1 MTHLTDEHRQ
11 YLLAAAIKPE
21 ILDASGI
28 RSTPKGIA
36 FPWADGLGNELI
48 QMRPDEPHVDENGRP
63 IKYTFPAGSTMI
75 LNQLR
80 DDGPECPVLICE
92 GTKQQYAALSW
103 APPQFAVY
111 GVAGCWCWTDADLTW
126 TMGRTV
132 YVLFDGDVT
141 TNADVHK
148 AACDFKD
155 ALELN
160 GAESVRFVR
169 TPARGNEGLDD
180 VLARVGEERR
190 TSFFELW
197 LGKAVAK
204 LPKAPAAK
212 PANPH
217 FDKGGLLVQ
226 KATEQLLENQP
237 AALTAERKVALYANG
252 VYHLDGAAFLSAVTD
267 MLGDQFRPNWR
278 SAMEEMAVGLLFKRG
293 LSLPERSPYR
303 KLNVSNGMLDLD
315 TLELT
320 DHNPEYLSTQQ
331 IPVEWNPDALA
342 PVYEDWLSQVCP
354 EQAEDLEEVTA
365 TMLDPTRTPSKAV
378 FLFGPSR
385 SGKSTWLRFM
395 QAIAGVENRTAVT
408 LHDLATDRF
417 AAANVYGKV
426 LNAAAD
432 LSSRHVED
440 LSVFKMMTGEDPIHA
455 NRKYGAQF
463 TFTNQALFAFSANE
477 LPTVGES
484 SGAYRERIKP
494 FHFPNSFAGREN
506 PALEAKMREELP
518 GILVR
523 WVQAHRRLSERG
535 RMLPTLERVR
545 KEFDTRSDRVA
556 QWVSEMC
563 VIHPA
568 TYGQALP
575 EAKCTVRREAA
586 RAFSAWAERNGGHR
600 MGERK
605 VHDRL
610 GQIPGIVE
618 VRAGRKASR
627 AFNFTIRQDPDAA
640 DPAVSEHPAHMNSS
654 STSLAP
660 SMAKVGAREEK
671 VEVHGEGG
679 SKLPDLPP
687 GRALPPRP
695 EPGKGAYAF
704 GFDLETASA
713 GQLFT
718 GGHSGPYVRLAGSI
732 GSGGHPWIARSGDG
746 SRVAQFVADLSSG
759 ETKTIYAHNGF
770 GFDLIAL
777 ARHCGAD
784 YDALAAKMVDTKV
797 LAVLADPPQARS
809 HKSYT
814 LDAVAER
821 LGVAGKTDDLPAL
834 AKKWGGYDQIPLDD
848 PQYNDYLRGDL
859 TALQAVYRE
868 LTGDKPLSDYAA
880 REMRVMALLNRM
892 TLNGWKIDTELLAE
906 RVERE
911 KTRRDDAI
919 AALHEEF
926 GLPLAPP
933 DKIRLRPKKDWPED
947 LRGQKVDAMRTLMR
961 TDPDRAVAMGV
972 AFRQPQP
979 PYKKPWSTDV
989 GKQAIIDAFAA
1000 AGAPHVPRTP
1010 KSGELALGKD
1020 VLGEGDWYDP
1030 VRKEVKPGMLKV
1042 YGHLPGVRRL
1052 VELIL
1057 AATGATDKYAEIA
1070 QFVTAEGRAHASIG
1084 AAQASGRF
1092 GMVEPSFTNMGKRGE
1107 AGEQRAVLVADD
1119 GHVLLSCDLSQVDVR
1134 AVAGHCQDQKLIS
1147 MLQPGQ
1153 DYHSEMAEIYFG
1165 DRSRRDEGKPI
1176 SHGSNYGESA
1186 TAIAK
1191 RNGLDVAATA
1201 EAKRRLE
1208 EGMPDLAAW
1217 KLAAAE
1223 QAATGE
1229 LLDNGFGRMMRPDPE
1244 RAYTQGP
1251 ALLGQG
1257 AARDIMCESLLRLD
1271 EMAREEGR
1279 NVRPY
1284 LRAVVHDEVVL
1295 SVPEDE
1301 VEIWSDLL
1309 RRAFTWE
1316 WRGVPILCDV
1326 SKPAYRWSEC
1336 K

>member
-36 FPWADGLGNELI
+36 FPWADGLGNELT
-48 QMRPDEPHVDENGRP
+48 QMRPDEPYVDENGRAV
-63 IKYTFPAGSTMI
+63 KYTFPAGSTMI
-75 LNQLR
+75 LNRLR
-80 DDGPECPVLICE
+80 DDGPDAPVLICE

-103 APPQFAVY
+103 APPQYAVY

-126 TMGRTV
+126 TMGRTI

-180 VLARVGEERR
+180 ILARVGEERR
-190 TSFFELW
+190 ATFFELW
-197 LGKAVAK
+197 LSKAVSK

-217 FDKGGLLVQ
+217 FDKSGLLVQ
-226 KATEQLLENQP
+226 QATEKLLENQP
-237 AALTAERKVALYANG
+237 AALTAERKVALYAGG
-252 VYHLDGAAFLSAVTD
+252 VYHLDGAAFLSAVAD

-278 SAMEEMAVGLLFKRG
+278 TAMEEMAVGLLFKRG

-303 KLNVSNGMLDLD
+303 KLNVANGMLDLD
-315 TLELT
+315 TLELS
-320 DHNPEYLSTQQ
+320 DHSPEYLSTQQ
-331 IPVEWNPDALA
+331 LPVEWNPDALA
-342 PVYEDWLSQVCP
+342 PVYEKWLSEVCP

-395 QAIAGVENRTAVT
+395 QAVAGVENRTAVT

-417 AAANVYGKV
+417 AAANVYGKI

-432 LSSRHVED
+432 LSARHVED

-494 FHFPNSFAGREN
+494 FHFPHTFAGREN

-523 WVQAHRRLSERG
+523 WVKAYQRLGQRG
-535 RMLPTLERVR
+535 TFLPTLARVR
-545 KEFDTRSDRVA
+545 EEFDTRSDRVA
-556 QWVSEMC
+556 QWVSEVC
-563 VIHPA
+563 VIEPA
-568 TYGQALP
+568 TYGQSLP

-605 VHDRL
+605 VFDRL
-610 GQIPGIVE
+610 AQIPGVVE

-627 AFNFTIRQDPDAA
+627 AFNIVIRQDPDSAA
-640 DPAVSEHPAHMNSS
+640 PAVSEHPAHMNSS
-654 STSLAP
+654 PTSLAP
-660 SMAKVGAREEK
+660 TLAMLGAREGE
-671 VEVHGEGG
+671 VEVYGEGA
-679 SKLPDLPP
+679 SKLPEPP
-687 GRALPPRP
+687 HASAL
-695 EPGKGAYAF
+695 

-718 GGHSGPYVRLAGSI
+718 GGQSGPYVRLAGY
-732 GSGGHPWIARSGDG
+732 
-746 SRVAQFVADLSSG
+746 
-759 ETKTIYAHNGF
+759 ETEEYGLIEPATAYPPQPFRRFLEALENAETIYAHNGF

-784 YDALAAKMVDTKV
+784 YDALAAKMIDTKV
-797 LAVLADPPQARS
+797 LAVLQDPPQARS

-868 LTGDKPLSDYAA
+868 LGGDKPLSDYAA

-911 KTRRDDAI
+911 RKRRADAI

-933 DKIRLRPKKDWPED
+933 DKIKVLKKEKWPED
-947 LRGQKVDAMRTLMR
+947 LRAMKADAVRALAK
-961 TDPDRAVAMGV
+961 TDPGRAVKMGV
-972 AFRQPQP
+972 AVREPQP

-989 GKQAIIDAFAA
+989 GKAAIINAFAK

-1020 VLGEGDWYDP
+1020 VLGEGEWYDP
-1030 VRKEVKPGMLKV
+1030 IRKDSFPGMLRA

-1271 EMAREEGR
+1271 DMARQEGR

-1301 VEIWSDLL
+1301 VEVWSDLL